1 MRWLHLCPDDISVI
15 RSSNAS
21 RRSKAER
28 LRCSEQSLRIHANR
42 SAPHV
47 SPVPPSPSGLSIKY
61 STLIPGRSAAA
72 APRREEREN
81 ILFFLSFNIYHV
93 YFRERLLNR
102 GQHGDYE
109 ARYILF
115 NMFPSPW
122 VFCLVSVSKKVW
134 YGVQGVG
141 RMAFRQTSH
150 ASVFHVFSRAAH
162 NKRRNSSRY
171 IYCLDIYLFNYLDKN
186 VRVVLRR
193 VRSLSV

>member
-1 MRWLHLCPDDISVI
+1 MASSLSGRYFGHPVVERQSSVKSGTI
-15 RSSNAS
+15 ALLRTITPYTREPLRATCQS
-21 RRSKAER
+21 R
-28 LRCSEQSLRIHANR
+28 
-42 SAPHV
+42 
-47 SPVPPSPSGLSIKY
+47 PPRSPSGLSIKY

-141 RMAFRQTSH
+141 RMAFRRTSH